1 MLKAFEGITKRII
14 EQMGGRQSYDD
25 HIAFLSSGKM
35 VAASTPK
42 IMKKVKESIE
52 KQVKAKEV
60 VVEESPVIKKKPK
73 IETTEQIK
81 SAMQNELYGNMAELK
96 SPAEIEIDQDNQE
109 RQE

>member
-25 HIAFLSSGKM
+25 HIAFLSSGKQ

-42 IMKKVKESIE
+42 IMKKVKETIE
-52 KQVKAKEV
+52 KSKSVKEV
-60 VVEESPVIKKKPK
+60 QVEPEVIKKKPK

-81 SAMQNELYGNMAELK
+81 NAMHTELYGEMAELK
-96 SPAEIEIDQDNQE
+96 SPAEIEQMKDE
-109 RQE
+109 